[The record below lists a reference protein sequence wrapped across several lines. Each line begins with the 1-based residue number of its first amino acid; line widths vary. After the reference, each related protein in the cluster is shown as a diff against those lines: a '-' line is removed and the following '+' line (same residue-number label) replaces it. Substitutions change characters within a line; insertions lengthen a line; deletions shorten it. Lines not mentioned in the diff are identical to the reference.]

1 MDERIYGLLGRKLGH
16 SWSVP
21 IHAALGNGA
30 YRLLELEPDGLAPFL
45 HRKDIGGLNVTIPYK
60 RDVMPLCDEI
70 DPAAE
75 AIGSVNTIV
84 RCADG
89 KLVGYNT
96 DIDGFLYMACRAG
109 ISLSGKKVVIL
120 GSGGASLTAQT
131 AARQGGAAEVVVVSR
146 FGPDN
151 YDNLSRHADAEI
163 LVNATPVGMY
173 PGNGQSPVDLSVFPV
188 CQGVLDVI
196 YNPRRTA
203 LLLQAEARSIP
214 YSDGLP
220 MLVAQAVA
228 AEERFFNRSI
238 PAGENERIL
247 VQLRREMTNL
257 ILIGMPG
264 SGKTTVGE
272 ALSHLTGREA
282 VDLDQMIE
290 TTAGCSIPEIFQR
303 EGESGFRARERAAA
317 EEAGKRTGVILLTGG
332 GIIKTA
338 ENYAALHQNGRI
350 YQLVRDLSL
359 LPTEGRPVPGRDL
372 AAMWRS
378 GRPCT
383 PDSGTWRLTT
393 AARWRTPP
401 PPSGGIFVH
410 ILVVNGPNMNML
422 GIRQPEIYGHE
433 TYEDLKALIRA
444 EADRLG
450 ASVSFFQS
458 NHEGALVDA
467 IQQAYF
473 DHVDG
478 IIINPA
484 AYTHTSVALL
494 DAVKAVGIPT
504 VEVHVSDPDSR
515 EEFRRVSYIRAAC
528 AATIRGHGLQGYV
541 EALRF
546 LCGADA

>member
-272 ALSHLTGREA
+272 ALSR
-282 VDLDQMIE
+282 
-290 TTAGCSIPEIFQR
+290 
-303 EGESGFRARERAAA
+303 
-317 EEAGKRTGVILLTGG
+317 LTGG

-359 LPTEGRPVPGRDL
+359 LPTEGRPLSQEADL
-372 AAMWRS
+372 AAMWRE
-378 GRPCT
+378 RAPLYARFR
-383 PDSGTWRLTT
+383 DVEIDNSGTVEDT
-393 AARWRTPP
+393 AAAIWRDFCAH
-401 PPSGGIFVH
+401 SG
-410 ILVVNGPNMNML
+410 
-422 GIRQPEIYGHE
+422 
-433 TYEDLKALIRA
+433 
-444 EADRLG
+444 
-450 ASVSFFQS
+450 S
-458 NHEGALVDA
+458 
-467 IQQAYF
+467 
-473 DHVDG
+473 
-478 IIINPA
+478 
-484 AYTHTSVALL
+484 
-494 DAVKAVGIPT
+494 
-504 VEVHVSDPDSR
+504 
-515 EEFRRVSYIRAAC
+515 
-528 AATIRGHGLQGYV
+528 
-541 EALRF
+541 
-546 LCGADA
+546 

>member
-16 SWSVP
+16 SWSVA

-96 DIDGFLYMACRAG
+96 DIDGFLYMACRAD

-214 YSDGLP
+214 CSDGLP

-264 SGKTTVGE
+264 SGGGWE
-272 ALSHLTGREA
+272 AHRRHPPHRRRYHQDGGKLRGPPSERPHLS
-282 VDLDQMIE
+282 
-290 TTAGCSIPEIFQR
+290 AGAGSQP
-303 EGESGFRARERAAA
+303 AAHRGPA
-317 EEAGKRTGVILLTGG
+317 
-332 GIIKTA
+332 
-338 ENYAALHQNGRI
+338 
-350 YQLVRDLSL
+350 
-359 LPTEGRPVPGRDL
+359 PVPGGG
-372 AAMWRS
+372 S
-378 GRPCT
+378 GRHV
-383 PDSGTWRLTT
+383 
-393 AARWRTPP
+393 A
-401 PPSGGIFVH
+401 
-410 ILVVNGPNMNML
+410 
-422 GIRQPEIYGHE
+422 
-433 TYEDLKALIRA
+433 
-444 EADRLG
+444 G
-450 ASVSFFQS
+450 A
-458 NHEGALVDA
+458 GAPVR
-467 IQQAYF
+467 
-473 DHVDG
+473 
-478 IIINPA
+478 P
-484 AYTHTSVALL
+484 
-494 DAVKAVGIPT
+494 IPG
-504 VEVHVSDPDSR
+504 
-515 EEFRRVSYIRAAC
+515 
-528 AATIRGHGLQGYV
+528 RG
-541 EALRF
+541 
-546 LCGADA
+546 D

>member
-214 YSDGLP
+214 CSDGLP

-272 ALSHLTGREA
+272 ALSRLLSSNFLTPILVGSEA
-282 VDLDQMIE
+282 EVK
-290 TTAGCSIPEIFQR
+290 
-303 EGESGFRARERAAA
+303 AAA

-359 LPTEGRPVPGRDL
+359 LPTEGRPLSQGADL
-372 AAMWRS
+372 AAMWRE
-378 GRPCT
+378 RAPLYARFR
-383 PDSGTWRLTT
+383 DVEIDNSGTVEDT
-393 AARWRTPP
+393 AAAIWRDFCAH
-401 PPSGGIFVH
+401 SG
-410 ILVVNGPNMNML
+410 
-422 GIRQPEIYGHE
+422 
-433 TYEDLKALIRA
+433 
-444 EADRLG
+444 
-450 ASVSFFQS
+450 S
-458 NHEGALVDA
+458 
-467 IQQAYF
+467 
-473 DHVDG
+473 
-478 IIINPA
+478 
-484 AYTHTSVALL
+484 
-494 DAVKAVGIPT
+494 
-504 VEVHVSDPDSR
+504 
-515 EEFRRVSYIRAAC
+515 
-528 AATIRGHGLQGYV
+528 
-541 EALRF
+541 
-546 LCGADA
+546 

>member
-214 YSDGLP
+214 CSDGLP

-272 ALSHLTGREA
+272 ALSRLTGREA

-317 EEAGKRTGVILLTGG
+317 EEAASVGKFTAAHCTGLAGAMNAIRAGVNIIEHAQLDEPTAEALARSGAAWCPTIVTRYSILHTTDPAYQWMRAKADPGDLVRKQKALMLCKEYGIPVIAGTDAGPNAMVRLGEALWTELGIYQEYGMTAQEVLHACTAGAAEILRIGETTGSVRTGL
-332 GIIKTA
+332 
-338 ENYAALHQNGRI
+338 AA
-350 YQLVRDLSL
+350 
-359 LPTEGRPVPGRDL
+359 DL
-372 AAMWRS
+372 ALFE
-378 GRPCT
+378 G
-383 PDSGTWRLTT
+383 DVT
-393 AARWRTPP
+393 ADVT
-401 PPSGGIFVH
+401 
-410 ILVVNGPNMNML
+410 
-422 GIRQPEIYGHE
+422 
-433 TYEDLKALIRA
+433 
-444 EADRLG
+444 
-450 ASVSFFQS
+450 
-458 NHEGALVDA
+458 
-467 IQQAYF
+467 
-473 DHVDG
+473 
-478 IIINPA
+478 
-484 AYTHTSVALL
+484 
-494 DAVKAVGIPT
+494 AVKT
-504 VEVHVSDPDSR
+504 LC
-515 EEFRRVSYIRAAC
+515 RVW
-528 AATIRGHGLQGYV
+528 QGGVQKYV
-541 EALRF
+541 RL
-546 LCGADA
+546 

>member
-214 YSDGLP
+214 CSDGLP
-220 MLVAQAVA
+220 MLVAQAAKSSEQFTGQAISQSVQDTIVA
-228 AEERFFNRSI
+228 QVGAEM
-238 PAGENERIL
+238 ENW
-247 VQLRREMTNL
+247 V
-257 ILIGMPG
+257 LIGMPG
-264 SGKTTVGE
+264 CGKTRIGQLLAQRTGRPFVDGDRELEVRSGMPIPVFFSRYGE
-272 ALSHLTGREA
+272 AAFRDLEA
-282 VDLDQMIE
+282 QVLQDL
-290 TTAGCSIPEIFQR
+290 GK
-303 EGESGFRARERAAA
+303 GSGQ
-317 EEAGKRTGVILLTGG
+317 VIATGG
-332 GIIKTA
+332 GCVTRE
-338 ENYAALHQNGRI
+338 ENYLSLRQNGKIIWIQRP
-350 YQLVRDLSL
+350 LNLLSIQ
-359 LPTEGRPVPGRDL
+359 GRPLSQEMGLEELFKAR
-372 AAMWRS
+372 RS
-378 GRPCT
+378 LYARFAGCT
-383 PDSGTWRLTT
+383 VSNAGT
-393 AARWRTPP
+393 
-401 PPSGGIFVH
+401 FEEV
-410 ILVVNGPNMNML
+410 
-422 GIRQPEIYGHE
+422 
-433 TYEDLKALIRA
+433 
-444 EADRLG
+444 
-450 ASVSFFQS
+450 
-458 NHEGALVDA
+458 
-467 IQQAYF
+467 IQQ
-473 DHVDG
+473 
-478 IIINPA
+478 I
-484 AYTHTSVALL
+484 L
-494 DAVKAVGIPT
+494 
-504 VEVHVSDPDSR
+504 EVTAP
-515 EEFRRVSYIRAAC
+515 
-528 AATIRGHGLQGYV
+528 
-541 EALRF
+541 
-546 LCGADA
+546 